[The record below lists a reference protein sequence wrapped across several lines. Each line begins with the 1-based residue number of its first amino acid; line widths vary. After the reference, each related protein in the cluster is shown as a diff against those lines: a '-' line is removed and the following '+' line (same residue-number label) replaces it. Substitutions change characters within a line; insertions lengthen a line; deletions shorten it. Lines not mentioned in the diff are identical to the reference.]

1 MTLPNTKDEIPE
13 RAIGILALLG
23 SFVLIYLGIYQPI
36 SNAANH
42 EWTDSASTRASII
55 APLVLALGLTYTVFG
70 QHTSV
75 ILGPRSR
82 PSVLGWAFY
91 IFFLILGFVV
101 DWWVQSIVESYGHS
115 G

>member
-1 MTLPNTKDEIPE
+1 MTSPTTKDEIPE
-13 RAIGILALLG
+13 RAIGVLALLG

-42 EWTDSASTRASII
+42 ESTDSASSKAAII

-70 QHTSV
+70 QHTSRF
-75 ILGPRSR
+75 LGARNR

-91 IFFLILGFVV
+91 IFFLVLGFVV
-101 DWWVQSIVESYGHS
+101 DWCVQSIVESYGHS